1 MNVLIITGHDVWGSL
16 DSFSPLKNLLL
27 ALATGG
33 HKVILLTY
41 DKVNDATY
49 LMYGPPVRSFHP
61 KVAVRRFHI
70 PGDRY
75 IWPVIKKI
83 PLIRSIWNRLRME
96 VLFPILALWHGL
108 RISGPSRPDII
119 YGYEIFGSLPAYLL
133 SKILRRKLILRYQGT
148 LLSFLMLKAKKSL
161 VGKLNVARHYLHLL
175 ALKLPADLIVMTN
188 DGTRG
193 DWVLERLGNK
203 SRMVF
208 WLNGVDFERKIKI
221 SASKEQLRDDLRLP
235 KDIKILLS
243 VSRLAKWKRLERIVN
258 ALPFIVKELPNFLYV
273 CVGSGEMQQ
282 ELEELAEQLG
292 VRKYMLFGGYV
303 LHKNVIKY
311 MHAADV
317 FISMNDWTNANNP
330 VFEAMIC
337 GMPIVTY
344 DIGDTSKMIHDKENG
359 ILLSTDSPRIVAEA
373 VIKLMSDEQ
382 LRNRLKKKAQEFAQ
396 ARFWTWEERMAAE
409 IAELESLLAKK

>member
-1 MNVLIITGHDVWGSL
+1 MKVLIITAHDVCGSL
-16 DSFSPLKNLLL
+16 DNSSSFPNLLL
-27 ALATGG
+27 ALAAEG
-33 HKVILLTY
+33 HKVMLLTH
-41 DKVNDATY
+41 DKVNDALC
-49 LMYGPPVRSFHP
+49 LMYGPPLKSFP
-61 KVAVRRFHI
+61 PNMAVRRFHI

-75 IWPVIKKI
+75 IWPVMRKLPIM
-83 PLIRSIWNRLRME
+83 RSIYNRLRME
-96 VLFPILALWHGL
+96 IAFPLLSFYNGL
-108 RISGPSRPDII
+108 KIAYSFRPDLL
-119 YGYEIFGSLPAYLL
+119 YGYEIFGSLPAYVL
-133 SKILRRKLILRYQGT
+133 SKILRRKLVLRYQGT

-175 ALKLPADLIVMTN
+175 ALKLPADLIIMTN

-193 DWVLERLGNK
+193 DWVLKRLGNK

-221 SASKEQLRDDLRLP
+221 SESKEQLRDDLRLP

-243 VSRLAKWKRLERIVN
+243 VSRLANWKRVDRIVR
-258 ALPFIVKELPNFLYV
+258 ALPFIIEKVPDFTYL
-273 CVGSGEMQQ
+273 CVGDGEMRQSLQ
-282 ELEELAEQLG
+282 LLAENLAVEKHVIFAGSVPQ
-292 VRKYMLFGGYV
+292 KD
-303 LHKNVIKY
+303 VIKY

-317 FISMNDWTNANNP
+317 FISMNDWTNAGNP
-330 VFEAMIC
+330 TFEAMIC

-359 ILLSTDSPRIVAEA
+359 ILLSTDSPKIVAEA